1 MPPEPV
7 IPNRSRQASE
17 MDEAVEPRSESAA
30 PEIDNHVAVNPTSR
44 ASVPPPEHVP
54 IMQVAVEEDQS
65 L

>member
-1 MPPEPV
+1 
-7 IPNRSRQASE
+7 